1 MRYRTILF
9 DLGDTL
15 IQVPR
20 PGPIYQR
27 LLARYGYAFDLAQ
40 LEATLKIARCRQDEL
55 CPHWRFDDLRLDAA
69 ACAARR
75 QIHVETIVEM
85 ARPGDRV
92 ALTDALYGLYVNTE
106 LFTLFPDV
114 SPTLRH
120 LTSQGYRL
128 GIVSNWEPRLRELCA
143 AHDIDEFFDFAVISE
158 VEGYTKPHPYLY
170 QRALELAGEPPQ
182 TVVHVGD
189 KLLEDV
195 GGATALGIT
204 AVLLDRSDTLDCPH
218 EPRIRSLAELPKV
231 LAGD

>member
-20 PGPIYQR
+20 PGPTYQR
-27 LLARYGYAFDLAQ
+27 LLERHGYEFDLPE
-40 LEATLKIARCRQDEL
+40 LEAALQLARCRQDEQ
-55 CPHWRFDDLRLDAA
+55 CPDWRFDDLRLDAA

-85 ARPGDRV
+85 ARPHDR
-92 ALTDALYGLYVNTE
+92 ATLTEALYALYVNTE

-114 SPTLRH
+114 APTLRQ
-120 LTSQGYRL
+120 LASEGYRL

-143 AHDIDEFFDFAVISE
+143 AHDIDEFFDFVVISE

-170 QRALELAGEPPQ
+170 QRALELAGESPQ
-182 TVVHVGD
+182 AVVHVGD
-189 KLLEDV
+189 KLVEDV
-195 GGATALGIT
+195 NGAIALGIT
-204 AVLLDRSDTLDCPH
+204 AVLLDRSGALDCTH
-218 EPRIRSLAELPKV
+218 QPRIRSLSELPRV
-231 LAGD
+231 LACD